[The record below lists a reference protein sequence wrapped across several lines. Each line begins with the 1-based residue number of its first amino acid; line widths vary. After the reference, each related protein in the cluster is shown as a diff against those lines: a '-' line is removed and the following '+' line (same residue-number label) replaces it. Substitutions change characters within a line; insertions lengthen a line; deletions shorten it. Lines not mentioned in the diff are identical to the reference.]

1 MRWWYFLSLSR
12 ELVQWYTTR
21 QWCRFVVSICMCV
34 YIRCEN
40 TMRPNIIFLCFF
52 VLIQIYVQHTTESFA
67 TPKEKLLA
75 EFNLAECCSFR
86 LCDFGRRTFSKM
98 HANHSKR
105 TNTTMNMNIHFEC
118 VATKW
123 GSQIAN
129 IQSEKKSL
137 CRRDSF
143 DVWQHN
149 NFRNYISLIKLF
161 Y

>member
-1 MRWWYFLSLSR
+1 MVFDQLNVTIASAMTNLRLITNGYQCNTARTACDGEIFSLSLSLAR
-12 ELVQWYTTR
+12 ASSPSGIKFDNGADLLFQYV
-21 QWCRFVVSICMCV
+21 CV

-105 TNTTMNMNIHFEC
+105 TNTTTNMNIHFEC
-118 VATKW
+118 VATK
-123 GSQIAN
+123 
-129 IQSEKKSL
+129 
-137 CRRDSF
+137 
-143 DVWQHN
+143 
-149 NFRNYISLIKLF
+149 
-161 Y
+161 